1 MQHEILNIDKI
12 LDKRRINSY
21 TSLSIIVFLRAM
33 SQTLCPHE
41 YLENAARIGYSAILL
56 HIRPDV

>member
-21 TSLSIIVFLRAM
+21 TSLSIIVFLRGM
-33 SQTLCPHE
+33 SQSLCPHE
-41 YLENAARIGYSAILL
+41 YSADAARIGCFAVLL
-56 HIRPDV
+56 HIKPDV